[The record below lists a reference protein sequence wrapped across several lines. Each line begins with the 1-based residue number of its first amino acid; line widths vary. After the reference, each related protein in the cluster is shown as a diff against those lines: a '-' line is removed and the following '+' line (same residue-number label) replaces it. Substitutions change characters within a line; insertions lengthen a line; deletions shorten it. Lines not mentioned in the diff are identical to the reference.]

1 MHAVNRARLHANKKH
16 TQTSLNGSR
25 RQVTR
30 HDAHCAL
37 INLCVKRVGGVA
49 VSEKYSTAVTAKS
62 FDTKFARFVDSSTF
76 RVS

>member
-1 MHAVNRARLHANKKH
+1 MPSTERGC
-16 TQTSLNGSR
+16 TQTRNIPRLASTARG

-30 HDAHCAL
+30 HHAHCAL
-37 INLCVKRVGGVA
+37 IKLCVKRVGGVA

-62 FDTKFARFVDSSTF
+62 FDTKFARFVDGSTF